1 MTRSMLNRYE
11 REQERLLLAT
21 LPTCGVVE
29 YIDLIPRVPLTGR
42 TWRKGAATLKLTTK
56 GVAS

>member
-11 REQERLLLAT
+11 REQERLLIAT

-29 YIDLIPRVPLTGR
+29 YIDLIPRVPMTGR
-42 TWRKGAATLKLTTK
+42 TWSKGAAILTLTK
-56 GVAS
+56 RSAS